1 MSSIIQINRNITTK
15 LNLSLLPFYFIFF
28 LATSNLKAGDLVLHL
43 TFDKFSGPVVKDQS
57 GFGHNATFNVQPRE
71 IKGPLG
77 NQAAKLDGISWA
89 EIEDSDDLDLMT
101 ALTIE
106 AWVFISSDE
115 KQIVVEKGATWKRD
129 GEYSLLFYEKRR
141 PVIQAQDL
149 ADNCDDEAVGDEI
162 PRDTLTHIAGTW
174 DSKAFKLYINGELNL
189 ELECAGKLLKSQESL
204 YIGSRGGGL
213 RFLKGSIDDLR
224 IYNYALENKQIR
236 MDMEN
241 KLLISKKEKIATT
254 WGRVKA
260 VR

>member
-1 MSSIIQINRNITTK
+1 M
-15 LNLSLLPFYFIFF
+15 
-28 LATSNLKAGDLVLHL
+28 KA
-43 TFDKFSGPVVKDQS
+43 QS

-141 PVIQAQDL
+141 PLRNLPSRLRKRATSHVDDKEIQRA
-149 ADNCDDEAVGDEI
+149 
-162 PRDTLTHIAGTW
+162 
-174 DSKAFKLYINGELNL
+174 K
-189 ELECAGKLLKSQESL
+189 
-204 YIGSRGGGL
+204 
-213 RFLKGSIDDLR
+213 
-224 IYNYALENKQIR
+224 
-236 MDMEN
+236 
-241 KLLISKKEKIATT
+241 
-254 WGRVKA
+254 
-260 VR
+260 

>member
-1 MSSIIQINRNITTK
+1 MRSIIQTNKNITTK

-28 LATSNLKAGDLVLHL
+28 LATINLEAGDLVLHL

-71 IKGPLG
+71 TKGPLG
-77 NQAAKLDGISWA
+77 NQAAKLDGVSWA

-149 ADNCDDEAVGDEI
+149 PDNCDDEAVGDEI
-162 PRDTLTHIAGTW
+162 PRNT
-174 DSKAFKLYINGELNL
+174 
-189 ELECAGKLLKSQESL
+189 
-204 YIGSRGGGL
+204 
-213 RFLKGSIDDLR
+213 
-224 IYNYALENKQIR
+224 
-236 MDMEN
+236 
-241 KLLISKKEKIATT
+241 
-254 WGRVKA
+254 
-260 VR
+260 